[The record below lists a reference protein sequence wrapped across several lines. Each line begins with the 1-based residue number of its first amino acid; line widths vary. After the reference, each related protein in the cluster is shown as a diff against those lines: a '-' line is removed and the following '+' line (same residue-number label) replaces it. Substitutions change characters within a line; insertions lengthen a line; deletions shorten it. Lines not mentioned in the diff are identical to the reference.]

1 MRKAL
6 FVSTIILGLS
16 AGMAVAKPASS
27 LRDLV
32 GARGS
37 SGEMEL
43 TNRGFV
49 AGKSTTAQGG
59 RVVFWGN
66 ASDGTCVKVLTKN
79 GRYASIVDAPPASCG
94 LRKPAGGAKKPI
106 GDLMNKTGVAVFDIM
121 RSRGFAGVDTFNSGN
136 DLISIYWNR
145 ATRQCVQ
152 VITSNNRVVAAT
164 DIGTHPK
171 CR

>member
-1 MRKAL
+1 MRKTL
-6 FVSTIILGLS
+6 IVSAIVLGLS
-16 AGMAVAKPASS
+16 SGFAIAKPASS

-49 AGKSTTAQGG
+49 AGKSTNSQGG
-59 RVVFWGN
+59 RLVFWGN

-94 LRKPAGGAKKPI
+94 LRRPAGAAKQPI
-106 GDLMNKTGVAVFDIM
+106 GDLLNKTGVAVFDIM

-136 DLISIYWNR
+136 DLTTIYWNR
-145 ATRQCVQ
+145 ATRQCIQ
-152 VITSNNRVVAAT
+152 VITSNSRVVAAT
-164 DIGTHPK
+164 DILTHPK